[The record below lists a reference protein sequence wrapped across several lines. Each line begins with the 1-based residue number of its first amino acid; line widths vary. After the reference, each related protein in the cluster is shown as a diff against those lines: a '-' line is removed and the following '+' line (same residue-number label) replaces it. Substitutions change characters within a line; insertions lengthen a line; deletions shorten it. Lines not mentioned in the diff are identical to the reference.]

1 METLDLSLTY
11 DFVNCYLFVSIVCNL
26 IKSVLLSPHFQSV
39 WAYNGAL
46 DMTDPVHFSPT
57 PELKQKKDSGLK
69 PTTDNMIRNK
79 ECRIIKTKIKSTKQ
93 KSIQTMIPRPH
104 SMPSQPVQMDWFL

>member
-11 DFVNCYLFVSIVCNL
+11 DFVNCYLLVSIVCNL

-69 PTTDNMIRNK
+69 PR
-79 ECRIIKTKIKSTKQ
+79 CRIIKTKIKSTKQ
-93 KSIQTMIPRPH
+93 ESIQTMIPRPH

>member
-11 DFVNCYLFVSIVCNL
+11 DFVNYLFLSIVRNL

-39 WAYNGAL
+39 WAYNRAL
-46 DMTDPVHFSPT
+46 DMTDPVHLT

-79 ECRIIKTKIKSTKQ
+79 ECRIIKTKIKNKQ
-93 KSIQTMIPRPH
+93 ESIQTMIPRPH
-104 SMPSQPVQMDWFL
+104 SMSSQPVQMDWFL